1 MTELTSVRRSL
12 FDLEAQHGR
21 VRQQFEE
28 EVTRMRA
35 ELIAIRQQ
43 QSTSNSNLSV
53 GIPSLRSSALTKPS
67 DPSSSFSSSSDQQQ
81 SQQGRPLTRDR
92 PLSALDRDRSV
103 DQLPQKTTR
112 VERDERDVS
121 ERGVD
126 AERLADPRDPK
137 RHKARRDF
145 SGMFFPSA
153 LICCLFSLTK

>member
-43 QSTSNSNLSV
+43 QSTSNSNLSI
-53 GIPSLRSSALTKPS
+53 GIPGQRNSALTKSS
-67 DPSSSFSSSSDQQQ
+67 DASSSFSSLSDQQQ
-81 SQQGRPLTRDR
+81 SQQGPPLTRDR
-92 PLSALDRDRSV
+92 PPSALDRDRSV
-103 DQLPQKTTR
+103 DQLPQKLTR

-145 SGMFFPSA
+145 SG
-153 LICCLFSLTK
+153 ILFLPRPDLFIFLTK

>member
-28 EVTRMRA
+28 EVTRMRT
-35 ELIAIRQQ
+35 ELTAIRQQ
-43 QSTSNSNLSV
+43 QPSNSNLSV
-53 GIPSLRSSALTKPS
+53 GNPGLRNFARTKSSDA
-67 DPSSSFSSSSDQQQ
+67 SSSFSSLSDQQQ
-81 SQQGRPLTRDR
+81 SQQGRPFTRER
-92 PLSALDRDRSV
+92 PSSVLDRDRSV
-103 DQLPQKTTR
+103 DQLPQKLTR

-121 ERGVD
+121 ERGVE

-145 SGMFFPSA
+145 SGMLFLPH